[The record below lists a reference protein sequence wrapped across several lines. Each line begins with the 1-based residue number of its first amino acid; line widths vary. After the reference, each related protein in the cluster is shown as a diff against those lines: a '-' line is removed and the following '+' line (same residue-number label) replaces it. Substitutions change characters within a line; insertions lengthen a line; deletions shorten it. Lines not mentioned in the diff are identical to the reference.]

1 MVISFRLNSF
11 KELNKSKDKRI
22 PSLTLGITALNC
34 KSLYNMKIWISRK
47 RDVLMT
53 VDDKHYYFIHVGNKR
68 EKSHKRKKIKLGWD
82 RLSYPPSFIAMYY
95 EERDFRYW
103 HEIDRIVRTVT

>member
-1 MVISFRLNSF
+1 
-11 KELNKSKDKRI
+11 
-22 PSLTLGITALNC
+22 
-34 KSLYNMKIWISRK
+34 MKIWISRK

-53 VDDKHYYFIHVGNKR
+53 VDNKHYYFIHHVEN
-68 EKSHKRKKIKLGWD
+68 KSHKRKKIKLGWD